1 MKGAVMTADTENF
14 YRDLVESQQDLII
27 KFNLEGRLLFV
38 NSAYCDIIGKSQVDL
53 VGSVFMPV
61 SGERY
66 SDVIATQM
74 TRLFRPPFSCTVEQ
88 WIQTPKGMR
97 CISWSAKS
105 IVENGNTV
113 LAIVATG
120 RDITLLKHEQKAIK
134 KKDEELML
142 VIESGKQMYYSH
154 TPDHVMMY
162 VSPRIRS
169 LLGCSPHAGKRMWTD
184 FLTDNPMNA
193 AGLERTIRAIT
204 SGRRE
209 PPYRLEMA
217 TGDGHIIRFEVN
229 EIPVVKNK
237 KTIAIAGSMVDV
249 TEKTQVEEGLAEAEY
264 LIRDFGSSKNRT
276 GRPIRVSSARAKGPL
291 DYFRS
296 LFSREPEEKEDE

>member
-1 MKGAVMTADTENF
+1 MKGAVITADTENF
-14 YRDLVESQQDLII
+14 YRDLVESQKDLII
-27 KFNLEGRLLFV
+27 RFNLEGRLLFV
-38 NSAYCDIIGKSQVDL
+38 NSAYCDIIGKSRLDL
-53 VGSVFMPV
+53 IGSVFMPV
-61 SGERY
+61 TDERY

-113 LAIVATG
+113 LAVVATG

-204 SGRRE
+204 SRKRE
-209 PPYRLEMA
+209 PMYRLEMK
-217 TGDGHIIRFEVN
+217 TGNGHIIRFEVN

-264 LIRDFGSSKNRT
+264 LIKDFGGSKNRT
-276 GRPIRVSSARAKGPL
+276 GRPTRVSSTRTKGPL

-296 LFSREPEEKEDE
+296 LFSRETEEKEDE